1 MPDLVARLSD
11 GPLVA
16 DGATGTELQKRLG
29 NPGECYE
36 ALNHTR
42 PDVVRDL
49 AAAYAAAGSD
59 IVTTNSFGGSRL
71 KLARVGLGSQVRPLS
86 IAAARLARDGAG
98 PDVLIAGSMGST
110 GRLVEPLGDL
120 SEEEA
125 AECFSEQAAALAE
138 GGVDLI
144 LVETMMSLEEAMAAV
159 RGARQAVSLPVACT
173 FAFVMSHRTM
183 FGVGVGE
190 AVRAMEDAGATAVG
204 FNCGELTLESALALV
219 EEFAATAS
227 VPVIAQPNAGLPELV
242 AGETVFRETPE
253 SMGDY
258 ARRFAA
264 AGAAI
269 VGGCCGST
277 PEHIRGMVRALRP

>member
-1 MPDLVARLSD
+1 MPDLLARLSD
-11 GPLVA
+11 RPLVA

-36 ALNHTR
+36 ALNQTH

-59 IVTTNSFGGSRL
+59 IITTNSFGGSRL
-71 KLARVGLGSQVRPLS
+71 KLARVGLGSQARALS
-86 IAAARLARDGAG
+86 ITAARLAREGAG
-98 PDVLIAGSMGST
+98 SDVLIAGSMGST
-110 GRLVEPLGDL
+110 GRLIEPLGDL

-125 AECFSEQAAALAE
+125 VECFSEQAAALAE
-138 GGVDLI
+138 GGADLI
-144 LVETMMSLEEAMAAV
+144 LVETMMSLEEALAAV
-159 RGARQAVSLPVACT
+159 RGARQAADIPVACT

-183 FGVGVGE
+183 FGVGVE
-190 AVRAMEDAGATAVG
+190 DAVRSLEQAGAAAVG
-204 FNCGELTLESALALV
+204 FNCGELTLESALTLV
-219 EEFAATAS
+219 EEFAAVAS

-253 SMGDY
+253 SMGEY
-258 ARRFAA
+258 ARRFVA

-277 PEHIRGMVRALRP
+277 PEHIRSMVKALRP